1 MGNLI
6 RLLEFMI
13 VDQQYALFLDSVD
26 KVVRAV
32 EVTPLPDAPE
42 SVLGVVDVQG
52 QVLPVLNIRK
62 RFGIPDKEID
72 LTDQLIIARAKRRM
86 VVLLVDRVNGV
97 IEHSEREIFDAKKII
112 PRMKY
117 IEGIV
122 KLEDGMI
129 LIHDLDKFLS
139 LDEEK
144 TLENVMLE

>member
-72 LTDQLIIARAKRRM
+72 LTDQLIIARTKRRM

-97 IEHSEREIFDAKKII
+97 IEHPENEIFDTKKIS
-112 PRMKY
+112 PCMEY

-122 KLEDGMI
+122 KFEDGLI